1 MFDMMKMMGKFKEA
15 QDKMK
20 EIKNQLDTIK
30 VESESGAGLVKV
42 EVNGKKEVISIKI
55 DKSIINEVEMVE
67 DLTVAAVN
75 KAMKEVEIKSSEF
88 IKEKTG
94 NLMPNIPGF
103 DIGNLVIQA
112 INKKIRLPGIK
123 TCFYMV
129 VFSFFIRI
137 YSLHKLGNL
146 VGCSS
151 ISYLRKYI
159 YGMQPCL
166 A

>member
-1 MFDMMKMMGKFKEA
+1 
-15 QDKMK
+15 MK

-55 DKSIINEVEMVE
+55 DKSIINEVERVE

-103 DIGNLVIQA
+103 DIGNLF
-112 INKKIRLPGIK
+112 K
-123 TCFYMV
+123 
-129 VFSFFIRI
+129 
-137 YSLHKLGNL
+137 
-146 VGCSS
+146 
-151 ISYLRKYI
+151 
-159 YGMQPCL
+159 
-166 A
+166 

>member
-42 EVNGKKEVISIKI
+42 EVKGKKEVISIKI

-103 DIGNLVIQA
+103 DIGNLF
-112 INKKIRLPGIK
+112 K
-123 TCFYMV
+123 
-129 VFSFFIRI
+129 
-137 YSLHKLGNL
+137 
-146 VGCSS
+146 
-151 ISYLRKYI
+151 
-159 YGMQPCL
+159 
-166 A
+166 